1 MNQWLLDRLIG
12 DSDDRGKIGQA
23 GSATGIVVN
32 ALLAVM
38 KFIIGSVTGS
48 VAVAA
53 DAVNNLSDAG
63 GSVV

>member
-12 DSDDRGKIGQA
+12 DSDDRGKIGQV

-38 KFIIGSVTGS
+38 KFICGVPMKPATKRLQGRSYRFCGVSTC
-48 VAVAA
+48 
-53 DAVNNLSDAG
+53 
-63 GSVV
+63 